1 MGLKTYIPETTNII
15 IAQRIASVMESDLI
29 IVLDNGTINGMGTHE
44 ELLESNTIYLEVY
57 YSQNKVGD
65 E

>member
-1 MGLKTYIPETTNII
+1 MGLKTYIPETTKII

-44 ELLESNTIYLEVY
+44 ELLESNTIYQEVY
-57 YSQNKVGD
+57 YSQNKVG